1 MNINSLTIK
10 AQEALQTA
18 FTLAREAGQQAVE
31 PQHLLLALTR
41 EDDSLSAFLLGRVGV
56 NVAMLRE
63 EARRAAASLPKVSGG
78 NGEQYFSSDTS
89 KVIQR
94 AVDFTRTFNDK
105 YASVEHLLL
114 GLVAERG
121 AASDML
127 KRAGASEKELI
138 TAIREFRKGATV
150 DSQTSQQEF
159 NALGKYAINLN
170 EMARSGKLDPVIGRD
185 EEIRR
190 VLQILSRRTKNNP
203 ILVGEAGVGKTAI
216 AEGIA
221 HRVVNGDVP
230 ENLKSKLIFSLDM
243 GALVAGAKYQ
253 GEFEERLKGVVQEV
267 IASDGE
273 ILLFIDE
280 IHTLVGAGK
289 SSGAMDAANILKPAL
304 ARGELRTIGAT
315 TLDEFQKYF
324 EQDKALERRFQ
335 KVMVDEPTT
344 EDAISILRG
353 LKERYESH
361 HKVRIKDEAIISA
374 VELSHRYITSR
385 FLPDK
390 AIDLVDE
397 AASRLRLEMNSV
409 PEDIDTLDRRIRQL
423 EIEREAIRRE
433 NDKERVET
441 LTREIE
447 ELKSKE
453 AALRAKWQ
461 GERDLLQ
468 KIQQNKESI
477 EHLKIEAQQA
487 ERAGDYGRVAEI
499 RYGKIV
505 EAERQIEA
513 LQEQLRMTTAS
524 GDAMIREEVT
534 SQDIAEVVARW
545 TGIPVQRMLSSEREK
560 LLHMEAELHR
570 RVVGQQQAIEVISD
584 AVRRSRAG
592 LNDSRKPIGSF
603 IFLGTTGVGKTESA
617 KALAEFLFN
626 DEQMMTRID
635 MSEYQERHSVSRL
648 VGAPPGYVGYDEG
661 GQLTEAVRR
670 KPYSVVLLDEI
681 EKAHPDVFNIL
692 LQVLDDGRL
701 TDNKGRTVDFRN
713 TIIIMTSNMGSHI
726 IQENFSA
733 ALADGKVSEDVVER
747 TRRDVIEMLKMQL
760 KPEFLNRIDEI
771 VMFEPLTRADIER
784 IVDIQMGIISRML
797 QHNGISLE
805 YTAAA
810 RETIAQMGYDPL
822 YGARPVKRTIQRE
835 VVNDLS
841 KRILAGE
848 VDRDKAIVI
857 DAQDGKLTFSN

>member
-10 AQEALQTA
+10 AQEALQTSVS
-18 FTLAREAGQQAVE
+18 LAREAGQQAVE
-31 PQHLLLALTR
+31 PQHLLFTLVR
-41 EDDSLSAFLLGRVGV
+41 EDDSLAAFLLGRVGV

-63 EARRAAASLPKVSGG
+63 EVRRAVESLPKVSGG
-78 NGEQYFSSDTS
+78 NGEQYFSTDTS

-121 AASDML
+121 VAADML
-127 KRAGASEKELI
+127 KRAGASEKELVV
-138 TAIREFRKGATV
+138 AIREFRKGATV

-230 ENLKSKLIFSLDM
+230 ENLKSKQIFSLDM

-468 KIQQNKESI
+468 KIQQNKEAI

-499 RYGKIV
+499 RYGKIT

-513 LQEQLRMTTAS
+513 LQEQLRLTTSA

-603 IFLGTTGVGKTESA
+603 IFLGTTGVGKTELA

-692 LQVLDDGRL
+692 LQVLDYFRL

-733 ALADGKVSEDVVER
+733 ALDKGQVSEDVVER
-747 TRRDVIEMLKMQL
+747 TRRDVVELLKMQL

-797 QHNGISLE
+797 QHNGITLE

-810 RETIAQMGYDPL
+810 REAIAQMGYDPL

-848 VDRDKAIVI
+848 VDRDRAITI
-857 DAQDGKLTFSN
+857 DAHDGKLTFSN